1 MQNHALSH
9 STPLKNK
16 NISSSIPRLTSSTEK
31 TSSLTMKEQ
40 NIYNRHLQEEIIEIK
55 NMFSN
60 TINEVNNLKKEI
72 LLLKEENTNMKDVI
86 DGTQKRNNETLRTNI
101 RNDLDDHVR
110 KIRDT
115 RNEGRQK
122 MCRLEDE
129 IKKVDKRIMELI
141 RDNLTQSN
149 TNLLTK
155 ENNNTR
161 VSNIGDKSLGADEG
175 KKQMEKNI
183 INSKRDRLKLLIIG
197 DSIVRFIDAKKITN
211 HRNSETISISG
222 GKIENIPERINEL
235 ASKYDIENIIF
246 HIGTNHIP
254 RENPDDVTLKLINL
268 LEETQ
273 RKLPNTQLHFSA
285 ILPKFKKIFFEGIN
299 YINRR
304 IFDFANYR
312 NIKFIQHNLFAMN
325 HEINRELFKKDNIH
339 PSRAGSTQ
347 FARDIVNVFKG
358 KGNLIQLF
366 FFNPTVSLSHFI

>member
-1 MQNHALSH
+1 
-9 STPLKNK
+9 
-16 NISSSIPRLTSSTEK
+16 
-31 TSSLTMKEQ
+31 
-40 NIYNRHLQEEIIEIK
+40 
-55 NMFSN
+55 
-60 TINEVNNLKKEI
+60 
-72 LLLKEENTNMKDVI
+72 MKDVI
-86 DGTQKRNNETLRTNI
+86 DGTQKRNNETLLTTNI

-161 VSNIGDKSLGADEG
+161 VSNIGDKSLGADEE
-175 KKQMEKNI
+175 KKQTEKNI

-273 RKLPNTQLHFSA
+273 RKLPNTRLHFSAILPNTQLHFSA
-285 ILPKFKKIFFEGIN
+285 ILPKFKKIFF
-299 YINRR
+299 RR
-304 IFDFANYR
+304 D
-312 NIKFIQHNLFAMN
+312 
-325 HEINRELFKKDNIH
+325 
-339 PSRAGSTQ
+339 
-347 FARDIVNVFKG
+347 
-358 KGNLIQLF
+358 QL
-366 FFNPTVSLSHFI
+366 H

>member
-1 MQNHALSH
+1 MTWKKCFTDHFKGNGYIVTKTKTLKESVQIVMEKNISIQINFFHNGKTTIATEDTKSIIEETLPLIENELGISFENICKRRSTSLQDVTLSQNLPPIQNHTLSH

-31 TSSLTMKEQ
+31 TSSLTMQEQ

-55 NMFSN
+55 DMFSN

-86 DGTQKRNNETLRTNI
+86 DGTQKRNNETLQTNI

-129 IKKVDKRIMELI
+129 IKKVDKMIMELI
-141 RDNLTQSN
+141 RDNLTQPN

-161 VSNIGDKSLGADEG
+161 VSNIGDKSLGVDEE
-175 KKQMEKNI
+175 KKKTEKNI
-183 INSKRDRLKLLIIG
+183 INSKRDRLKLLIVG

-211 HRNSETISISG
+211 HRNSETIS
-222 GKIENIPERINEL
+222 KIYQNEL
-235 ASKYDIENIIF
+235 
-246 HIGTNHIP
+246 TN
-254 RENPDDVTLKLINL
+254 
-268 LEETQ
+268 
-273 RKLPNTQLHFSA
+273 
-285 ILPKFKKIFFEGIN
+285 
-299 YINRR
+299 
-304 IFDFANYR
+304 
-312 NIKFIQHNLFAMN
+312 
-325 HEINRELFKKDNIH
+325 
-339 PSRAGSTQ
+339 
-347 FARDIVNVFKG
+347 
-358 KGNLIQLF
+358 
-366 FFNPTVSLSHFI
+366 